1 MNSKMRMLLYIFI
14 LFPII
19 TLAETTA
26 KDTIEWLNGFINT
39 VNWKVA
45 KKVNNN
51 NWFKKGTTFS
61 YEDFNNNKFSYAN
74 KILTHNFICSDG
86 QIDII
91 GKMKRDSME
100 EENTINLSKVVKF
113 YKDETTKDDEDV
125 YYHYYSINYHYK
137 LNNGSYTD
145 DTLISTQYTETEAI
159 KRIIN
164 ALNHLVK
171 IAGGGEKEPF

>member
-1 MNSKMRMLLYIFI
+1 MRMLLYIFI

-39 VNWKVA
+39 VNWKVED
-45 KKVNNN
+45 KDGNLRIE
-51 NWFKKGTTFS
+51 
-61 YEDFNNNKFSYAN
+61 YEDYNNNKFSYY
-74 KILTHNFICSDG
+74 KQSLTHKYTMYTWH
-86 QIDII
+86 IDLLEDK
-91 GKMKRDSME
+91 GYTLDKEKE
-100 EENTINLSKVVKF
+100 EEKIDLSRVVKF
-113 YKDETTKDDEDV
+113 YKEEETSHRTGFTYKH
-125 YYHYYSINYHYK
+125 YTIYYYSICYRYK
-137 LNNGSYTD
+137 KNDGSYSD
-145 DTLISTQYTETEAI
+145 ATLISTQYNKAKEI

>member
-1 MNSKMRMLLYIFI
+1 MRMLLYIFI

-39 VNWKVA
+39 VNWKV
-45 KKVNNN
+45 
-51 NWFKKGTTFS
+51 
-61 YEDFNNNKFSYAN
+61 EDKDGSIRVEYNDYNNNKFSYD
-74 KILTHNFICSDG
+74 KKSLIHKYTMYTWS
-86 QIDII
+86 
-91 GKMKRDSME
+91 
-100 EENTINLSKVVKF
+100 INLSEDKGYNLYKEDEEEKIDLSRVVNF
-113 YKDETTKDDEDV
+113 YKKEEESPRTGFT
-125 YYHYYSINYHYK
+125 YNQYTIHYYSICYRYK
-137 LNNGSYTD
+137 KDDGSYSD
-145 DTLISTQYTETEAI
+145 YTLISTQYTETEAI